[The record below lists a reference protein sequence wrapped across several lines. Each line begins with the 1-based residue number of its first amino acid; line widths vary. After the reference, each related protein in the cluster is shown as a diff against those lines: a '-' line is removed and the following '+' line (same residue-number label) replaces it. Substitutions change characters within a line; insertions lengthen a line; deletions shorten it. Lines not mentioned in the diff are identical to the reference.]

1 MTEEVEAYNRLLIS
15 NERILATLKKRFK
28 GNTAED
34 VKKLLAR
41 DIEEMEAKIKRIKAK
56 IDG

>member
-1 MTEEVEAYNRLLIS
+1 MTDPIEAYSRLLIIH
-15 NERILATLKKRFK
+15 ERMLADLKKRFK

-41 DIEEMEAKIKRIKAK
+41 DIEEIEIKIKRIKAL
-56 IDG
+56 ING